1 MELPV
6 LGEPESPVGRE
17 VIDSDPLSPH
27 GGQRVALRC
36 WAAARVSGLGSLAER
51 WTEWAVRVGI
61 HTREEPRRVCAEE
74 RQGWGDGI
82 VGS

>member
-1 MELPV
+1 M
-6 LGEPESPVGRE
+6 LGS
-17 VIDSDPLSPH
+17 ST
-27 GGQRVALRC
+27 
-36 WAAARVSGLGSLAER
+36 SGLGSLAER